1 MLRRSGIAVL
11 AAIAISLAGAT
22 AIRSAASSVAATDT
36 LAQPRSATAFMLLT
50 GERVVETK
58 DASGR
63 PQFAVTSGA
72 VPVFI
77 DQVGP
82 TRYLVDATALPFMGR
97 ELDPSLFTDTSAAA
111 AAGDGVA
118 VVVDWRG
125 KAAPAM
131 SWLESQ
137 QTVAPGVTDG
147 RITTASAPALR
158 AALAQE
164 ARSSPDAWSGSL
176 SGIDRISA
184 QGATAA
190 PHRQSPLFVQYT
202 LTVKGVDATGLPDNG
217 DLLFLLNTDNS
228 SKYQTTFA
236 RWADGVIKLSVPNG
250 HYSLLGQFVMRA
262 ASSPE
267 SPDGGGSGGVAS
279 LAMVVMDVTVVGDT
293 TVTLDARTATS
304 SVSVATPRPTESGG
318 GSVDWQRIAAAAP
331 EVLSVEFSWGIGLGF
346 PPTHVS
352 VTPTPAPKFGTQGWA
367 VSYHLDAPPGIVS
380 SYSYDLTFGATG
392 AIRPNQHYRVES
404 SQLASIATRYYSD
417 VTNRVSGE
425 FRIGQYNWQS
435 FGVGWGTPFNAPA
448 ERTEYVLAVP
458 NLVWSQEVADD
469 WQDLAGMFMDSF
481 HIFRRG
487 EHTTADWGR
496 GPSGPGVAVDTGV
509 ALENQFC
516 PVCFE
521 QNSLEF
527 NVLPFADNPPGHVGS
542 SNIGV
547 PGVTETDTATLDRNG
562 VTIFAGADPEVSVPV
577 PAGPAHYA
585 LDYSVTMS
593 APWWTLST
601 STTTAWTFS
610 TPLSFAQ
617 LPKAGWLC
625 FSLTTIGCKVVGLM
639 FADYALP
646 LNMLNQMPPG
656 AVRFDIGIDHV
667 LGAAIAVNQPTVSV
681 SFDGGVTW
689 RAAQVS
695 RQGADGFSVSYVNPP
710 GRGTASLRIHV
721 TDADG
726 GSLSQTIDNAYG
738 IS

>member
-1 MLRRSGIAVL
+1 MLRRSGIVVML
-11 AAIAISLAGAT
+11 ATIAIPIAGAT
-22 AIRSAASSVAATDT
+22 AIPSAASSVAITGT
-36 LAQPRSATAFMLLT
+36 LATPRSATAFTLVT

-58 DASGR
+58 TTSGR
-63 PQFAVTSGA
+63 LQFAVTSGA

-82 TRYLVDATALPFMGR
+82 TRYLVDATALPYMGR
-97 ELDPSLFTDTSAAA
+97 ELAPSLFTDNSAAA
-111 AAGDGVA
+111 AAADGVA
-118 VVVDWRG
+118 VVVDWGG

-131 SWLESQ
+131 PWLESQ

-147 RITTASAPALR
+147 RITTASAPLLR
-158 AALAQE
+158 DALAQE
-164 ARSSPDAWSGSL
+164 APKLPDAWSGSL
-176 SGIDRISA
+176 SGIDLISA
-184 QGATAA
+184 QGAVAA

-228 SKYQTTFA
+228 SEYQTTFA
-236 RWADGVIKLSVPNG
+236 SWAGGVIKLSVPKG

-262 ASSPE
+262 ASSPD
-267 SPDGGGSGGVAS
+267 SADGGSGGVAS
-279 LAMVVMDVTVVGDT
+279 LAMVVMDVTVVGNT

-304 SVSVATPRPTESGG
+304 TVSVTTPRPTESGG

-331 EVLSVEFSWGIGLGF
+331 EVLSVEFSWGIGVGF

-367 VSYHLDAPPGIVS
+367 VSYHLDAPPAVLP

-392 AIRPNQHYRVES
+392 AIRANQHYRVES

-417 VTNRVSGE
+417 VANRISGE
-425 FRIGQYNWQS
+425 FRIGQYSWQS

-481 HIFRRG
+481 NIFRRG

-496 GPSGPGVAVDTGV
+496 GPSGPAAAVNTGV

-547 PGVTETDTATLDRNG
+547 PGVTETDTTTLDRNG

-577 PAGPAHYA
+577 PAGPAHNT

-601 STTTAWTFS
+601 ASTTAWTFS
-610 TPLSFAQ
+610 TPQSFAQ
-617 LPKAGWLC
+617 LPRTGWLC
-625 FSLTTIGCKVVGLM
+625 FSLATIGCKVVGLM

-656 AVRFDIGIDHV
+656 PVRFDLGIDHV
-667 LGAAIAVNQPTVSV
+667 LGAVIAVNQPTVSV

-695 RQGADGFSVSYVNPP
+695 RQGADGFSVSYENPP